1 MAVYKSFGFHG
12 NSLLAFIVI
21 VYHMIEL
28 AVFTCDISAHWSC
41 RYCPLPLTGIC
52 DGRS

>member
-28 AVFTCDISAHWSC
+28 AVFTCDI
-41 RYCPLPLTGIC
+41 CPLIMSLLPIAI
-52 DGRS
+52 DGHL